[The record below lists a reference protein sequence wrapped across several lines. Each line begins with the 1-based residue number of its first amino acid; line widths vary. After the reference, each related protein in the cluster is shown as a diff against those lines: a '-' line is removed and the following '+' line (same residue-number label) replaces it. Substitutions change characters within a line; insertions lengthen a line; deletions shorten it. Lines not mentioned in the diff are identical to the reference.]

1 MTVNGQDSISELL
14 SKHHR
19 ILEKGMMECRP
30 FGVDAEGRKI
40 RDASGVTVLANV
52 EYLEDLIGK
61 ARGPEAGRDAVEEL
75 CRRLNERIGD
85 RAYHVTP
92 AFLRNVWNSYSY
104 EFVCYLGEFCVDIS
118 GDRDFQFH
126 VGERKLIS
134 PIIQTLG
141 RPFSVAQIYRMFPHF
156 GQKYAKGSILFSTG
170 AITDRTAVLQMRYS
184 AHVYRQF
191 GRYRKACAYLICQSS
206 KAALGAFPHLIHS
219 LRPATVTDRACVA
232 EGDDCCEWEFTWTP
246 KEPSSLP
253 GILIGAALSGVIFTY
268 LHVRH
273 PGVGLPE
280 AGLLSLF
287 PGIASWLAHQVRV
300 LRGKV
305 GATTAVLQEQIALAD
320 NRHEELREAY
330 LEQEQVAVDLKHK
343 VSQLTLL
350 HQTSVM
356 VSSTLERETLIEQA
370 LRSIKDNLHFDRVMI
385 SFYDSARRVAHDARM
400 VGVSDEVASFARSL
414 VTPVSDPAGVEAQLF
429 VQGVPILIAD
439 IDEVRP
445 RLHPFTQRL
454 AELSRAGTLLAVPL
468 KVKDRIIGSLTVD
481 RLREHSLN
489 EEDVDV
495 MVTVANHL
503 AVALDHAAA
512 YRQIEELNIGLE
524 AKIKERTVAL
534 EDVNRELLQANSR
547 LQELDQL
554 KSSFVSTVS
563 HELRTPMTSIKGYV
577 ENMLEGITGDLTEKQ
592 AAYLA
597 RIKYNMERLTRMIN
611 DLLDL
616 SRMEAKRVGLKISL
630 VSLPELVLDVMDGL
644 EQLAQK
650 KGITLQVR
658 HHRALPDIKGDRDK
672 LNQVLTNLI
681 HNAIKFTPA
690 GGHVS
695 ISTDVSASG
704 GVEICV
710 DDTGCGIPPHQIQ
723 LVFEKF
729 YHADSAPTDAR
740 GAGLGLAIVKSLL
753 ELHGGTIGVES
764 TLGAG
769 CRFQITLPCE
779 REDIS
784 SRS

>member
-1 MTVNGQDSISELL
+1 MTDNGHDMTELF
-14 SKHHR
+14 SRHHR
-19 ILEKGMMECRP
+19 ILEKGMMEFRP
-30 FGVDAEGRKI
+30 FGIDAEGRKI

-52 EYLEDLIGK
+52 EYLEDLVGE
-61 ARGPEAGRDAVEEL
+61 AHGPEAGREAVAEL

-156 GQKYAKGSILFSTG
+156 GQKFAKGAILFSTG
-170 AITDRTAVLQMRYS
+170 TITDRSAVLRMRYS
-184 AHVYRQF
+184 GHVYRQF

-219 LRPATVTDRACVA
+219 LTPAIITDRACVS

-253 GILIGAALSGVIFTY
+253 GILIGAALSGMIFTY
-268 LHVRH
+268 LRLRH
-273 PGVGLPE
+273 PGLAFSE
-280 AGLLSLF
+280 AGFLSLF
-287 PGIASWLAHQVRV
+287 PGIVCWLASQARI

-305 GATTAVLQEQIALAD
+305 GATTVVLQEQIALAD

-370 LRSIKDNLHFDRVMI
+370 LTSIKDNLHFDRVMI
-385 SFYDSARRVAHDARM
+385 SFYDSVRRVAHDTRM
-400 VGVSDEVASFARSL
+400 VGVPDEVASFARSL
-414 VTPVSDPAGVEAQLF
+414 VTPVSDPGGIEAQLF

-439 IDEVRP
+439 IDEVRS
-445 RLHPFTQRL
+445 RLHPFTQQL
-454 AELSRAGTLLAVPL
+454 AALSRARTLLAVPL

-481 RLREHSLN
+481 RLQERSLN
-489 EEDVDV
+489 EEDLEV

-534 EDVNRELLQANSR
+534 EEVNQELLGANSR

-554 KSSFVSTVS
+554 KSFFVSTVS

-577 ENMLEGITGDLTEKQ
+577 ENMLEGIAGELTEKQ

-616 SRMEAKRVGLKISL
+616 SRIEAKRVGLKVSSL
-630 VSLPELVLDVMDGL
+630 SVPELVLDVMDSL
-644 EQLAQK
+644 EQLAQDK
-650 KGITLQVR
+650 RITLHVH
-658 HHRALPDIKGDRDK
+658 HHRPLPDIKGDRDK
-672 LNQVLTNLI
+672 LNQVLTNLV

-690 GGHVS
+690 GGRVS
-695 ISTDVSASG
+695 ISTDVSQAG
-704 GVEICV
+704 AVQICV
-710 DDTGCGIPPHQIQ
+710 ADTGCGIPSHQIQ
-723 LVFEKF
+723 RVFEKF
-729 YHADSAPTDAR
+729 YHADSAPNDAR

-753 ELHGGTIGVES
+753 ELHGGTICVES
-764 TLGAG
+764 TLGSG
-769 CRFQITLPCE
+769 CRFQVTLPCDAGDHSP
-779 REDIS
+779 RP
-784 SRS
+784 

>member
-1 MTVNGQDSISELL
+1 
-14 SKHHR
+14 
-19 ILEKGMMECRP
+19 
-30 FGVDAEGRKI
+30 
-40 RDASGVTVLANV
+40 
-52 EYLEDLIGK
+52 
-61 ARGPEAGRDAVEEL
+61 
-75 CRRLNERIGD
+75 
-85 RAYHVTP
+85 
-92 AFLRNVWNSYSY
+92 
-104 EFVCYLGEFCVDIS
+104 
-118 GDRDFQFH
+118 
-126 VGERKLIS
+126 
-134 PIIQTLG
+134 
-141 RPFSVAQIYRMFPHF
+141 
-156 GQKYAKGSILFSTG
+156 
-170 AITDRTAVLQMRYS
+170 
-184 AHVYRQF
+184 
-191 GRYRKACAYLICQSS
+191 
-206 KAALGAFPHLIHS
+206 
-219 LRPATVTDRACVA
+219 
-232 EGDDCCEWEFTWTP
+232 
-246 KEPSSLP
+246 
-253 GILIGAALSGVIFTY
+253 
-268 LHVRH
+268 
-273 PGVGLPE
+273 
-280 AGLLSLF
+280 
-287 PGIASWLAHQVRV
+287 
-300 LRGKV
+300 
-305 GATTAVLQEQIALAD
+305 
-320 NRHEELREAY
+320 
-330 LEQEQVAVDLKHK
+330 
-343 VSQLTLL
+343 
-350 HQTSVM
+350 
-356 VSSTLERETLIEQA
+356 
-370 LRSIKDNLHFDRVMI
+370 
-385 SFYDSARRVAHDARM
+385 
-400 VGVSDEVASFARSL
+400 
-414 VTPVSDPAGVEAQLF
+414 VEAQLF